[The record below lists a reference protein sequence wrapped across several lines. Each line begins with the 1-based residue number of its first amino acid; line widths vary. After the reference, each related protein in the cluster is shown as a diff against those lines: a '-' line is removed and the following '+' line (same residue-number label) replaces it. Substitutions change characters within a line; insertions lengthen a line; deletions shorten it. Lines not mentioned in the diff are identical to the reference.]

1 MEMIKAPPG
10 LHRSRL
16 SVSVSSRNEAPSL
29 PLARRRA
36 FLDYVR
42 VIHSRAFSRSALAAA
57 NTASRRRIYKF
68 EKIKRAKRAAMAAH
82 PGAEII
88 DLGVGEPDEMA
99 FPEVV
104 EKLCAEARKPENRGY
119 ADNGD
124 AVLKAGGGPLPGT
137 GVRRQGHQ
145 PGDGSAALDRQQ
157 GGALDPAG
165 GAHQPGRLRADDRAG
180 LPGLRHARQ
189 VPRRA
194 GPQSAA
200 DGGEPV
206 SAGPGF
212 RARGGAEAGQGAGA
226 ELSQQP
232 DRRQRDAGVLR
243 AGGRV
248 RADATASSS
257 STMRPT
263 RRWCSKAGH

>member
-1 MEMIKAPPG
+1 MTKGPSRACIPLEPG
-10 LHRSRL
+10 LASTAETRPRPCQWRGDGPAQIMSE
-16 SVSVSSRNEAPSL
+16 SYIQSL
-29 PLARRRA
+29 FAERIGGSQYGKSQA
-36 FLDYVR
+36 
-42 VIHSRAFSRSALAAA
+42 
-57 NTASRRRIYKF
+57 IYKF

-124 AVLKAGGGPLPGT
+124 AVLKAGGGPLPGP

-145 PGDGSAALDRQQ
+145 PGDTNPPLDRQQ
-157 GGALDPAG
+157 GGALDPAR
-165 GAHQPGRLRADDRAG
+165 GAHQPGRLCADDHAG

-189 VPRRA
+189 ISRRA

-206 SAGPGF
+206 PAGPGC
-212 RARGGAEAGQGAGA
+212 R
-226 ELSQQP
+226 SP
-232 DRRQRDAGVLR
+232 QR
-243 AGGRV
+243 
-248 RADATASSS
+248 
-257 STMRPT
+257 
-263 RRWCSKAGH
+263 C